1 MASIEDFD
9 CPVSGCAET
18 GTLSQIIHHVSE
30 SDDTSHRWEVLGYDN
45 SYAFRVA
52 QEERDQTDIE
62 SGESETY
69 SRDPPLEAVPA
80 IGDTRADAL
89 RDAGY
94 DSAAAVAQTAV
105 DDLAA
110 VETMSEPTAECI
122 RLTAREAC
130 GFPQTFISKLAA
142 SLGADRSVVA
152 DAYGTLAAT
161 VVTPSE
167 AEETLRLRFSDAENS
182 ILSLDGCSIRY
193 LHYLYQAGFEEIGD
207 VSKASVSEL
216 TNAPYVGE
224 TRAEAIRERARRAL
238 SADLSTGESPDS
250 QTETP
255 EPSSSGSDN
264 HSSPSKSSAAPS
276 TEVGTFPPAMQKR
289 EQWLL
294 WKETDDG
301 RKVPRAPWKTGD
313 PLEFVSAMESD
324 NWTSFE
330 EAVQWQEKLPHEM
343 ELAFALT
350 RDDAFVFFDLDDVVV
365 DGSLTD
371 AAQELVDTA
380 ETYAARSTSG
390 TGIHLYGTGE
400 LSTGVKSL
408 TGPLVDNSDQ
418 SLEVYDRNRFVAMTG
433 DHLEPTPTT
442 ATAVEG
448 LLSDLENEFTT
459 VHSST
464 PDRATP
470 EPRRSREQLESIETT
485 NDIRD
490 VFDAIRQTTPSDI
503 SMRSTQT
510 KAHGDGTYSYDPSWV
525 HSESGT
531 RLGVTDDGWIY
542 RKGMIALDALQI
554 VALEEGLLSDERS
567 YPEGET
573 FWEAVEALRNRGAHI
588 PQYEPETTPTT
599 DEAAT
604 DPEFS
609 IDEREVAKRLNYGQK
624 VRTYVSRY
632 DRDYQERL
640 ALQLAPVFVE
650 AAESLYLS
658 PAVVYRAAE
667 VYAAGHAAGVVGGA
681 AHEATIAAA
690 LRIASIEADHPRP
703 LETLAEELDTNPT
716 TIRTKLRRL
725 LDETAITDA
734 IDAADLV
741 AEPADYISHLARQ
754 LDVHDDDT
762 VVSEVQGLLDS
773 VDVHGGTNP
782 MSEVGAAFY
791 VVLKKSTEYR
801 HTQQTVAEAA
811 NVSTMTIRQNYQ
823 KYADQS

>member
-130 GFPQTFISKLAA
+130 GFPRNVHFETCGVTGSRSIS
-142 SLGADRSVVA
+142 GRR
-152 DAYGTLAAT
+152 
-161 VVTPSE
+161 
-167 AEETLRLRFSDAENS
+167 RLRDARCDCRDPDPKQRRRFGFG
-182 ILSLDGCSIRY
+182 LAMPRTRY
-193 LHYLYQAGFEEIGD
+193 LAWTGAQSGISITSIKRGFEEIGD

-470 EPRRSREQLESIETT
+470 EPRRSREQLESIETRMT
-485 NDIRD
+485 F
-490 VFDAIRQTTPSDI
+490 VTS
-503 SMRSTQT
+503 SMRS
-510 KAHGDGTYSYDPSWV
+510 
-525 HSESGT
+525 
-531 RLGVTDDGWIY
+531 
-542 RKGMIALDALQI
+542 
-554 VALEEGLLSDERS
+554 
-567 YPEGET
+567 
-573 FWEAVEALRNRGAHI
+573 
-588 PQYEPETTPTT
+588 
-599 DEAAT
+599 
-604 DPEFS
+604 
-609 IDEREVAKRLNYGQK
+609 
-624 VRTYVSRY
+624 
-632 DRDYQERL
+632 DRPRL
-640 ALQLAPVFVE
+640 ATFRCDRRKPKPTVTAPTPMTRHGFTVNLAHDW
-650 AAESLYLS
+650 ASLMMDGY
-658 PAVVYRAAE
+658 
-667 VYAAGHAAGVVGGA
+667 
-681 AHEATIAAA
+681 
-690 LRIASIEADHPRP
+690 
-703 LETLAEELDTNPT
+703 
-716 TIRTKLRRL
+716 
-725 LDETAITDA
+725 TA
-734 IDAADLV
+734 
-741 AEPADYISHLARQ
+741 R
-754 LDVHDDDT
+754 
-762 VVSEVQGLLDS
+762 G
-773 VDVHGGTNP
+773 
-782 MSEVGAAFY
+782 
-791 VVLKKSTEYR
+791 
-801 HTQQTVAEAA
+801 
-811 NVSTMTIRQNYQ
+811 
-823 KYADQS
+823 